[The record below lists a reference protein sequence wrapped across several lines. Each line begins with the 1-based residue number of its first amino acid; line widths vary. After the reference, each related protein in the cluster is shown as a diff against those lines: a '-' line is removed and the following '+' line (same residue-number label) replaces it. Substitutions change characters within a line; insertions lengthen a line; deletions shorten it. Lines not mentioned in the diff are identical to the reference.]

1 MEYRA
6 LGRTGLKVSQLC
18 LGTMMFGGKT
28 DEEESFRI
36 IDHAINEGVNFIDTA
51 DVYAG
56 NESERIIGKALAGEG
71 KRDNIIL
78 ATKFNFANPA
88 DRNARGLSRR
98 HVINACDASLKRL
111 NTEWIDLY
119 QMHRCSAAIPIDETL
134 RALDDLVKAG
144 KIRYIGGSMFPA
156 WRIVESLWVAKELGL
171 NRLICEQPAY
181 HLLDRTAEREVIPA
195 AQSFGMAVIPW
206 GPLCGGL
213 LSGKYNRDEQV
224 EGARWQD
231 GKDNANRRATDH
243 TWEVLD
249 FLRAMASDKGCSMSQ
264 LALAWNMA
272 QPGVTAPI
280 IGPRTF
286 TQVEGARW
294 QGGKDNANRR
304 ATDHTWEVLDL
315 LSARA
320 SDKGCSMSQL
330 ALAWNMEQPGVT
342 APIIGPRTFLQVED
356 NLRAVDVEM
365 TEEDLA
371 RIDEL
376 APPKGYVVR
385 YYDEANAIDFR
396 PHQLRSIV

>member
-181 HLLDRTAEREVIPA
+181 HMLDRTAEREVIPA

-286 TQVEGARW
+286 A
-294 QGGKDNANRR
+294 
-304 ATDHTWEVLDL
+304 
-315 LSARA
+315 
-320 SDKGCSMSQL
+320 
-330 ALAWNMEQPGVT
+330 
-342 APIIGPRTFLQVED
+342 QVED
-356 NLRAVDVEM
+356 NLQAVHVEL
-365 TEEDLA
+365 TEQDLA
-371 RIDEL
+371 RIDDL
-376 APPKGYVVR
+376 VPPKGYVVR

>member
-28 DEEESFRI
+28 DEHESFRI

-195 AQSFGMAVIPW
+195 AQSFGMAIIPW

-286 TQVEGARW
+286 A
-294 QGGKDNANRR
+294 
-304 ATDHTWEVLDL
+304 
-315 LSARA
+315 
-320 SDKGCSMSQL
+320 
-330 ALAWNMEQPGVT
+330 
-342 APIIGPRTFLQVED
+342 QVED
-356 NLRAVDVEM
+356 NLQAVHVEL

-371 RIDEL
+371 RIDDL
-376 APPKGYVVR
+376 VPPKGYVVR

>member
-28 DEEESFRI
+28 EEQASFRI

-51 DVYAG
+51 DVYAS
-56 NESERIIGKALAGEG
+56 NESERILGKALESEG

-111 NTEWIDLY
+111 NTDWIDLY
-119 QMHRCSAAIPIDETL
+119 QMHRCSSAIPIDETL

-213 LSGKYNRDEQV
+213 LSGKYTRDEQV

-231 GKDNANRRATDH
+231 GKDNANRRATEA

-249 FLRAMASDKGCSMSQ
+249 FLQVMANDKGCSMSQ
-264 LALAWNMA
+264 LGLAWNMA

-280 IGPRTF
+280 IGPRTL
-286 TQVEGARW
+286 E
-294 QGGKDNANRR
+294 
-304 ATDHTWEVLDL
+304 
-315 LSARA
+315 
-320 SDKGCSMSQL
+320 
-330 ALAWNMEQPGVT
+330 
-342 APIIGPRTFLQVED
+342 QVED

-365 TEEDLA
+365 TEEDLS
-371 RIDEL
+371 RIDRL
-376 APPKGYVVR
+376 VPPKGYVVR

-396 PHQLRSIV
+396 PHQWRSIV

>member
-28 DEEESFRI
+28 DEQESFRI
-36 IDHAINEGVNFIDTA
+36 IDHAISEGVNFIDTA

-56 NESERIIGKALAGEG
+56 NESERILGKALAGEG

-88 DRNARGLSRR
+88 DRNAKGLSRR

-119 QMHRCSAAIPIDETL
+119 QMHRCSSAIPIDETL

-213 LSGKYNRDEQV
+213 LSGKYTRDEQV

-249 FLRAMASDKGCSMSQ
+249 FLSAMASDKGCSMSQ

-272 QPGVTAPI
+272 
-280 IGPRTF
+280 
-286 TQVEGARW
+286 
-294 QGGKDNANRR
+294 
-304 ATDHTWEVLDL
+304 
-315 LSARA
+315 
-320 SDKGCSMSQL
+320 
-330 ALAWNMEQPGVT
+330 QPGVT

-376 APPKGYVVR
+376 VPPKGYVVR

>member
-28 DEEESFRI
+28 DEQDSFRI

-56 NESERIIGKALAGEG
+56 NESERILGKALADEG

-88 DRNARGLSRR
+88 DRNAKGLSRR

-119 QMHRCSAAIPIDETL
+119 QMHRCSSAIPIDETL

-195 AQSFGMAVIPW
+195 AQSFGMAIIPW

-249 FLRAMASDKGCSMSQ
+249 FLKAMASDKGCSMSQ

-286 TQVEGARW
+286 A
-294 QGGKDNANRR
+294 
-304 ATDHTWEVLDL
+304 
-315 LSARA
+315 
-320 SDKGCSMSQL
+320 
-330 ALAWNMEQPGVT
+330 
-342 APIIGPRTFLQVED
+342 QVED
-356 NLRAVDVEM
+356 NLQAVHVEL

-371 RIDEL
+371 RIDDL
-376 APPKGYVVR
+376 VPPKGYVVR

>member
-28 DEEESFRI
+28 DEQESFRI

-195 AQSFGMAVIPW
+195 AQSFGMAIIPW

-286 TQVEGARW
+286 A
-294 QGGKDNANRR
+294 
-304 ATDHTWEVLDL
+304 
-315 LSARA
+315 
-320 SDKGCSMSQL
+320 
-330 ALAWNMEQPGVT
+330 
-342 APIIGPRTFLQVED
+342 QVED
-356 NLRAVDVEM
+356 NLQAVHVEL

-371 RIDEL
+371 RIDDL
-376 APPKGYVVR
+376 VPPKGYVVR

>member
-286 TQVEGARW
+286 A
-294 QGGKDNANRR
+294 
-304 ATDHTWEVLDL
+304 
-315 LSARA
+315 
-320 SDKGCSMSQL
+320 
-330 ALAWNMEQPGVT
+330 
-342 APIIGPRTFLQVED
+342 QVED
-356 NLRAVDVEM
+356 NLQAVHVEL

-371 RIDEL
+371 RIDDL
-376 APPKGYVVR
+376 VPPKGYVVR

>member
-28 DEEESFRI
+28 DEHESFRI

-56 NESERIIGKALAGEG
+56 NESERILGKALAGEG

-195 AQSFGMAVIPW
+195 AQSFGMAIIPW

-286 TQVEGARW
+286 A
-294 QGGKDNANRR
+294 
-304 ATDHTWEVLDL
+304 
-315 LSARA
+315 
-320 SDKGCSMSQL
+320 
-330 ALAWNMEQPGVT
+330 
-342 APIIGPRTFLQVED
+342 QVED
-356 NLRAVDVEM
+356 NLQAVHVEL

-371 RIDEL
+371 RIDDL
-376 APPKGYVVR
+376 VPPKGYVVR

>member
-51 DVYAG
+51 DVYTG

-195 AQSFGMAVIPW
+195 AQSFGMAIIPW

-286 TQVEGARW
+286 A
-294 QGGKDNANRR
+294 
-304 ATDHTWEVLDL
+304 
-315 LSARA
+315 
-320 SDKGCSMSQL
+320 
-330 ALAWNMEQPGVT
+330 
-342 APIIGPRTFLQVED
+342 QVED
-356 NLRAVDVEM
+356 NLQAVHVEL

-371 RIDEL
+371 RIDDL
-376 APPKGYVVR
+376 VPPKGYVVR